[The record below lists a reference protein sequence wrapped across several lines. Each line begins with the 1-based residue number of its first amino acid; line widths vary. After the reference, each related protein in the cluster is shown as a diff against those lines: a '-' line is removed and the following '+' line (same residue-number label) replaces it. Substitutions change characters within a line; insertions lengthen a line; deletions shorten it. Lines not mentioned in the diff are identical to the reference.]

1 MSIHKHGKGNGKKL
15 RKARERL
22 NARRNDHA
30 RTLED
35 LRRSNSSSN
44 PAGYRAPGSMKG

>member
-30 RTLED
+30 RTLAD
-35 LRRSNSSSN
+35 IKGGN
-44 PAGYRAPGSMKG
+44 PAGYRAPGSLKR